1 MCGRSTCKIVVMAD
15 WQFLRTG
22 NKSNNHRSLHKC
34 LLARARQPHAAA
46 ACGAWA
52 RMSVA
57 CAVRC
62 ASSTR
67 AAAVHATTWRA
78 RALRHPRACRWMA
91 GRLPWA
97 RASSC
102 STAWR
107 SPTRAQ
113 RRVAFGRAR
122 RSGPPAACVRR
133 ACAGPAPCAEYRR
146 RNLHGRWRRHVPREQ
161 HDHAHAGGA
170 PGPTHAITRMRT
182 LVVLACGASTGSGS
196 GGQPD

>member
-1 MCGRSTCKIVVMAD
+1 MCGRSTCEVVVITN
-15 WQFLRTG
+15 WQSLRTS
-22 NKSNNHRSLHKC
+22 NKLNNHRSMRTYS
-34 LLARARQPHAAA
+34 LARAAA

-78 RALRHPRACRWMA
+78 RALRHPRACRRTA
-91 GRLPWA
+91 GWLPCIRA
-97 RASSC
+97 RSC

-113 RRVAFGRAR
+113 RRVALRPRAPV
-122 RSGPPAACVRR
+122 GPSAACARR
-133 ACAGPAPCAEYRR
+133 ACAGPAPCAGWRWP
-146 RNLHGRWRRHVPREQ
+146 NCHGRWRRHVPREQ
-161 HDHAHAGGA
+161 HDLAHAGGA
-170 PGPTHAITRMRT
+170 PGLAERTRARTH
-182 LVVLACGASTGSGS
+182 LEY
-196 GGQPD
+196 